1 MKRHVPLLLAVVA
14 VVASAVAL
22 LFAELRV
29 GSALER
35 RSYDSWFRLRGPLER
50 PTEIVI
56 VAIDVESEQS
66 LGRYPWS
73 RDWHARLIANLHRAG
88 ARVVAFDATFG
99 DAFPEADSL
108 LRRTID
114 ETGIAVL
121 GAKTNALIS
130 SRASRLELEE
140 PAGVLAGAPIG
151 LVDIRPDAVDG
162 VIRAYPMGAVYPGGR
177 AVPQLGIQAL
187 IEYLDLPH
195 DAFRATEAGW
205 AMGDRLIP
213 RGPDGGMLINFVGV
227 PGYLSYYSYATV
239 VDDEETDI
247 GDWDL
252 DTFEELME
260 EGRFQDRI
268 VLVGSTIPEAQD
280 LHPTPFRDAGG
291 ASEAA
296 LYRPGV
302 EIHANAIW
310 TILSERYIKALP
322 RSVQYAWTLL
332 LAVLVAIAAR
342 KLRFV
347 GGAVLTG
354 ALVAVAIGAA
364 YWLFARDGLWLWSV
378 APVLSTGL
386 SYAGSAAV
394 LYFTE
399 EQEKARIRDMFQQY
413 VSPTVV
419 DQLIRR
425 PELVALG
432 GEERIATVL
441 FSDIVGFSSV
451 SELLSPTEL
460 VSLLNEYLTEMTDV
474 VLQSGGI
481 IDKYLGDSIMAEFGV
496 PVPVEDHAKRACTAA
511 LEMSRALGRLRERW
525 AQEGKP
531 MFRACFGINTG
542 SMLIGNLG
550 SRRVMDYT
558 VMGDHVN
565 LASRLEGAN
574 RLYGTTIL
582 VTEFTWKHVERDFV
596 GREVDRIRV
605 KGKQGAVSVYEVIGT
620 WEGGFPAATRELLT
634 GYKAALEQYR
644 SGRFEDALDAFEA
657 LGRRFPDDGP
667 TRLLTNRCREY
678 ILQPPSEGWA
688 GVYSM
693 PMK

>member
-1 MKRHVPLLLAVVA
+1 
-14 VVASAVAL
+14 
-22 LFAELRV
+22 
-29 GSALER
+29 
-35 RSYDSWFRLRGPLER
+35 
-50 PTEIVI
+50 
-56 VAIDVESEQS
+56 
-66 LGRYPWS
+66 
-73 RDWHARLIANLHRAG
+73 
-88 ARVVAFDATFG
+88 
-99 DAFPEADSL
+99 
-108 LRRTID
+108 
-114 ETGIAVL
+114 
-121 GAKTNALIS
+121 
-130 SRASRLELEE
+130 
-140 PAGVLAGAPIG
+140 
-151 LVDIRPDAVDG
+151 VDIRPDAVDG
-162 VIRAYPMGAVYPGGR
+162 VIRSYPMVEVYPDGR

-187 IEYLDLPH
+187 LHYLDLPP
-195 DAFRATEAGW
+195 DAFRPTDGGW
-205 AMGDRLIP
+205 LLGEDLIP
-213 RGPDGGMLINFVGV
+213 AGPGGGMLINYAGV

-239 VDDEETDI
+239 VDDQETDI

-260 EGRFQDRI
+260 EGRFEGRI

-291 ASEAA
+291 ASAA
-296 LYRPGV
+296 AVLRPGV
-302 EIHANAIW
+302 EIHANAIA
-310 TILSERYIKALP
+310 TILNGRYIRTPP
-322 RSVQYAWTLL
+322 RPVQYGWTLL
-332 LAVLVAIAAR
+332 LAVLVVIAAR

-347 GGAVLTG
+347 GGAVLAG

-364 YWLFARDGLWLWSV
+364 YWLFTRDGLWLWSV

-386 SYAGSAAV
+386 SYGGSAAV

-432 GEERIATVL
+432 GEERVATVL

-451 SELLSPTEL
+451 SEYLSPTEL

-474 VLQSGGI
+474 VLQNGGI
-481 IDKYLGDSIMAEFGV
+481 IDKYQGDSIMAEFGV
-496 PVPVEDHAKRACTAA
+496 PIPVEDHARRACTAA
-511 LEMSRALGRLRERW
+511 LEMSGALARLRERW

-542 SMLIGNLG
+542 PMLIGNLG

-558 VMGDHVN
+558 VLGDHVN

-582 VTEFTWKHVERDFV
+582 VTEFTWRDVEQHFI

-605 KGKQGAVSVYEVIGT
+605 KGKQGAVAVYEVIAT
-620 WEGGFPAATRELLT
+620 WEAGFPAETRDLLA
-634 GYKAALEQYR
+634 GYKAGLELYR
-644 SGRFEDALDAFEA
+644 SGSFEEALDTFEA

-678 ILQPPSEGWA
+678 LLQPPPEGWG
-688 GVYSM
+688 GVYVM
-693 PMK
+693 TEK

>member
-1 MKRHVPLLLAVVA
+1 MPLLLSAVA
-14 VVASAVAL
+14 VVAAVLAL

-50 PTEIVI
+50 PTDIVI

-73 RDWHARLIANLHRAG
+73 RDWHARLIRNLHRAG
-88 ARVVAFDATFG
+88 ARVVAFDATFA
-99 DAFPEADSL
+99 DAFPEADSV
-108 LRRTID
+108 LRRMID
-114 ETGIAVL
+114 ETGVAIL

-130 SRASRLELEE
+130 SRASRLELEK
-140 PAGVLAGAPIG
+140 PAGVLEGSPIG
-151 LVDIRPDAVDG
+151 LVDILPDAVDG
-162 VIRAYPMGAVYPGGR
+162 VIRAYPMLEVYPDGR

-187 IEYLDLPH
+187 LEYLDLPG
-195 DAFRATEAGW
+195 DAFRPTEGGW
-205 AMGDRLIP
+205 LLGDRHIP
-213 RGPDGGMLINFVGV
+213 AGPGGAMLINFAGV

-239 VDDEETDI
+239 VDDRETDI

-252 DTFEELME
+252 DTFEELMQ
-260 EGRFQDRI
+260 EGRFRDRI

-291 ASEAA
+291 ASAA
-296 LYRPGV
+296 AVLRPGV
-302 EIHANAIW
+302 EIHANAIN
-310 TILSERYIKALP
+310 TILEERFIQALP
-322 RSVQYAWTLL
+322 RPVQYGWTLL
-332 LAVLVAIAAR
+332 LAVLVVIAAR
-342 KLRFV
+342 TLRFV
-347 GGAVLTG
+347 GGAVLSA
-354 ALVAVAIGAA
+354 ALVGVAIGAA
-364 YWLFARDGLWLWSV
+364 YWLFARDGVWLWSV

-386 SYAGSAAV
+386 AYGGSAAV

-419 DQLIRR
+419 DQLIRH

-432 GEERIATVL
+432 GEERVATVL

-451 SELLSPTEL
+451 SEHMSPTAL

-474 VLQSGGI
+474 VLEHGGI
-481 IDKYLGDSIMAEFGV
+481 IDKYQGDSIMAEFGV
-496 PVPVEDHAKRACTAA
+496 PVPVDDHARRACTAA
-511 LEMSRALGRLRERW
+511 LQMAEALGRLHERW

-542 SMLIGNLG
+542 PMLIGNLG
-550 SRRVMDYT
+550 SKRVMDYT

-574 RLYGTTIL
+574 RLYGTTVL
-582 VTEFTWKHVERDFV
+582 VSEFTWTEVERHFI
-596 GREVDRIRV
+596 GREIDRIRV
-605 KGKQGAVSVYEVIGT
+605 KGKQGAVGIYEVLAN
-620 WEGGFPAATRELLT
+620 WQAGFPATTRELID
-634 GYKAALEQYR
+634 GYKAALELYR
-644 SGRFEDALDAFEA
+644 SRRFEEALDAFEA
-657 LGRRFPDDGP
+657 LARRFPDDGP
-667 TRLLTNRCREY
+667 TRVLTNRCREY
-678 ILQPPSEGWA
+678 LLQPPPESWRGEY
-688 GVYSM
+688 VM
-693 PMK
+693 QVK